1 MSAPEFIRHLIHSYS
16 DCTHEINVTALLQS
30 TWSLSLPINNWMI
43 YHFCDFY
50 FRGFGF
56 VTFSDPNAVDK
67 VLANGTHELDGKKV
81 REYSNSN
88 CYNQN
93 YRLQFSYYYF
103 WKKKKTFL
111 EWNFHCT
118 FAHKINAKKLQCF
131 SLLILWK
138 IFHNILKSY

>member
-1 MSAPEFIRHLIHSYS
+1 MATIHMRLMSRHYCNQLGLFRILN
-16 DCTHEINVTALLQS
+16 D
-30 TWSLSLPINNWMI
+30 LP
-43 YHFCDFY
+43 FFGFY

-103 WKKKKTFL
+103 
-111 EWNFHCT
+111 
-118 FAHKINAKKLQCF
+118 
-131 SLLILWK
+131 
-138 IFHNILKSY
+138 

>member
-1 MSAPEFIRHLIHSYS
+1 
-16 DCTHEINVTALLQS
+16 
-30 TWSLSLPINNWMI
+30 MI

-93 YRLQFSYYYF
+93 YRLQF
-103 WKKKKTFL
+103 FL
-111 EWNFHCT
+111 LVILKEKNILRVNFHYT
-118 FAHKINAKKLQCF
+118 FAHKINAKKMQCF
-131 SLLILWK
+131 SMLMLWK
-138 IFHNILKSY
+138 IFHLNSVAFVTECEL